1 LLNVFRWWFEVSA
14 QPPSPED
21 ILKKIRE
28 DMERSLKE
36 GERLAQ
42 QAQQS
47 AQALSKLS
55 EELKKLSEELKKPP
69 RTTASR

>member
-1 LLNVFRWWFEVSA
+1 VSA
-14 QPPSPED
+14 RPPSPED
-21 ILKKIRE
+21 VLKKIRE
-28 DMERSLKE
+28 DIARSLKE

-55 EELKKLSEELKKPP
+55 DELKKLSEELKKPP
-69 RTTASR
+69 RTTTTR

>member
-1 LLNVFRWWFEVSA
+1 MR
-14 QPPSPED
+14 ED
-21 ILKKIRE
+21 IA
-28 DMERSLKE
+28 RSLKE

-55 EELKKLSEELKKPP
+55 DELKKLDVRIYEVSLAD
-69 RTTASR
+69 R